1 MLPGILKYRSHQA
14 LTNHVHTIMQLL
26 QILSNAARSLPAILL
41 LSILCVAIPA
51 QAKKSD
57 LSQPIDIN
65 ADRSEIDETR
75 GVTILIGDVQIT
87 QGTMKISAER
97 VEIFLKNNQVS
108 NIEGTGSP
116 IRYEQENEAGE
127 LIVGE
132 ANNISF
138 DAIASILIL
147 SGGATLSQPRQELK
161 SERIEFNAATQKVS
175 AEGGSNGRVNIRIQ
189 PPSGN

>member
-14 LTNHVHTIMQLL
+14 LTNHVHTIMRLL
-26 QILSNAARSLPAILL
+26 QILTNAARSLPAILL

-97 VEIFLKNNQVS
+97 VEIFLKNNQLS